1 MRKRLWMIVLGVGL
15 ACAVAMWMK
24 NQRATSRAGGAVSEG
39 EHFEGAAAIRK
50 NVAADTG
57 GFEGAAAIRETPA
70 AADADV
76 FEGAAAIREEP
87 AQ

>member
-1 MRKRLWMIVLGVGL
+1 MRKRLWMIILGVGL

-24 NQRATSRAGGAVSEG
+24 NQRAMASGGAVVSEG

-50 NVAADTG
+50 NVTADTG
-57 GFEGAAAIRETPA
+57 GFEGAAAIREEPA

-76 FEGAAAIREEP
+76 FEGAAAIRDEP
-87 AQ
+87 AE